1 MATPTYT
8 ELAQMARSTE
18 FIDRVAVAVAFY
30 ARYIINENPA
40 TEFHQARYRWASN
53 AILNP
58 RGAASGFLEAIA
70 IDNIFAAQD
79 PLDLASTP
87 DSGAD
92 SIQAAVEATI
102 TATVLRF

>member
-1 MATPTYT
+1 MATPTYS
-8 ELAQMARSTE
+8 ELAQMARSSE

-40 TEFHQARYRWASN
+40 TEFHQARYRWAAA

-58 RGAASGFLEAIA
+58 RSAASGFLEAIA
-70 IDNIFAAQD
+70 IDNIFANQN
-79 PLDLASTP
+79 PLDLSTTP
-87 DSGAD
+87 DSGAG
-92 SIQAAVEATI
+92 SVQAAVEATI